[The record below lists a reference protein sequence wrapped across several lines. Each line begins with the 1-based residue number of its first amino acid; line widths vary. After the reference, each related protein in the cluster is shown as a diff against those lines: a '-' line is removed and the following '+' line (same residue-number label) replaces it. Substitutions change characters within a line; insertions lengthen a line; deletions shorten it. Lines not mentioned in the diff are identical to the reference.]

1 MIRSFLIEAGLFL
14 LPFVAYALY
23 LAALREKIIDPQSWP
38 MRHVVGLSIA
48 ALVLVALSLIYL
60 AHFSGAPPG
69 STYSP
74 ARVEDGR
81 FIPGGTR

>member
-1 MIRSFLIEAGLFL
+1 MIRSLLIELGLFL
-14 LPFVAYALY
+14 LPFAAYALY

-38 MRHVVGLSIA
+38 VRHVAGLSVA
-48 ALVLVALSLIYL
+48 ALVLVAASLIYL

-69 STYSP
+69 STYTP

-81 FIPGGTR
+81 FVPGGSR